1 MFNVTILNPKHV
13 VYDGEAESVFVP
25 GDLGEFELLSM
36 HAPIV
41 SLLKPGKVVIDW
53 KTSIP
58 IKNGMLK
65 FDNNECVILIE
76 E

>member
-1 MFNVTILNPKHV
+1 MNPM
-13 VYDGEAESVFVP
+13 VYEGEAESVFVP